1 MRIRNFDELYDEFR
15 FWKNEVNHVNRYFD
29 DTPLLADIRS
39 SGDLIECIIPKGSC
53 FYRGRIYNLDEEIT
67 EKGGYETWLKSEDAC
82 FQGYGEIDSGAP
94 PANYTKEGR
103 LNGVG
108 ISFLYTSNDSDTVIY
123 ELRPTREEIVSVAK
137 FITRKD
143 LRFADLTQE
152 RSEGIH
158 IRKLSDLIGLIA
170 YEFAIPQYAGHN
182 YAFTQ
187 YLAGQF
193 MNMGFMGVVFDSSLN
208 PQGKNYV
215 FFNPNDCE
223 AISSHLHKVFDINI
237 SSHPITRKEV

>member
-1 MRIRNFDELYDEFR
+1 MRMRDFDELYDEFR
-15 FWKNEVNHVNRYFD
+15 FWKHEVNYVNRYFE

-39 SGDLIECIIPKGSC
+39 SGDLIGCIISKGSY

-67 EKGGYETWLKSEDAC
+67 AKGGHENWLKSADAR
-82 FQGYGEIDSGAP
+82 FQGYGKKDSGAP
-94 PANYTKEGR
+94 LAKYAKEGR
-103 LNGVG
+103 LSGAG
-108 ISFLYTSNDSDTVIY
+108 ISFLYTCNDETTVIH
-123 ELRPTREEIVSVAK
+123 ELRPIREEIISVAK
-137 FITRKD
+137 FITRND

-152 RSEGIH
+152 RSEEIH

-170 YEFAIPQYAGHN
+170 YEFSIPHYAGHN

-187 YLAGQF
+187 YLAGHF

-215 FFNPNDCE
+215 FFNPDDCE